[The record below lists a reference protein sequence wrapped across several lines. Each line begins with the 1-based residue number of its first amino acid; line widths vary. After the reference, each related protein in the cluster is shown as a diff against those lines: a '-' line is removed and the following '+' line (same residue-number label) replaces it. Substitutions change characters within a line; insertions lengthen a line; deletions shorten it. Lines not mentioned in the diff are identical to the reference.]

1 MEMHD
6 LCRKLATLMHEATA
20 LAAPYDA
27 QIRALEVAKADA
39 TAALTFEIDSLKA
52 LIRPL
57 VLAAQQT
64 VKVDGVTVSY
74 SHKETWNDERL
85 RAFALEVPA
94 VLQCLQDSSYVSFR
108 YVHKDASHDRR

>member
-6 LCRKLATLMHEATA
+6 LCRELATLMHEATA

-39 TAALTFEIDSLKA
+39 TASLTFEIDSLKA

-64 VKVDGVTVSY
+64 VKAEGLTVSY

-85 RAFALEVPA
+85 RAFAVEVPA
-94 VLQCLQDSSYVSFR
+94 VLQCLQGSSYVSFR
-108 YVHKDASHDRR
+108 TTSR